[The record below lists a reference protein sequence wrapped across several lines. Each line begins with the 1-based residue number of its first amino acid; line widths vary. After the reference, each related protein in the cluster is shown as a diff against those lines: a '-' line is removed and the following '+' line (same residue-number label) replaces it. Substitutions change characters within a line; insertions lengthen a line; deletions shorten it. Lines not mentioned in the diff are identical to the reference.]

1 MCQRN
6 WKLYHARLLPGYR
19 ALLGLLRGIERQPLQ
34 SSGGHL
40 FESTGNTL
48 AFPGLFTVETLVSL
62 GSIGLHRS
70 FGVYEK
76 HYLMLQ
82 QLGSSE
88 ECSIS
93 EGWGWAGNRILSWC
107 LSERI
112 LREQNPALDFAGHV
126 RRATADSLL
135 VMTIKVGCNNTC
147 IRNYTN
153 WLQTKSHSYA
163 PFIDKETESSE
174 NLSQVAQW
182 ENDGPRM
189 LVMLVCKSVWVFG
202 CILLVLK
209 CAPYLGFSFLYNT
222 LTKTNSRRSFHQS
235 GQEIWTGT

>member
-1 MCQRN
+1 M
-6 WKLYHARLLPGYR
+6 K
-19 ALLGLLRGIERQPLQ
+19 
-34 SSGGHL
+34 
-40 FESTGNTL
+40 
-48 AFPGLFTVETLVSL
+48 TLVSL
-62 GSIGLHRS
+62 GGIGLRGS

-93 EGWGWAGNRILSWC
+93 EGWGWAGNRILRWC

-126 RRATADSLL
+126 RRATADSQL
-135 VMTIKVGCNNTC
+135 VMTMKVGCNRAYTC

-153 WLQTKSHSYA
+153 WLQTKSHSYS

-182 ENDGPRM
+182 ENDRPRI

-202 CILLVLK
+202 FILLVLM
-209 CAPYLGFSFLYNT
+209 CALFRVS
-222 LTKTNSRRSFHQS
+222 NSV
-235 GQEIWTGT
+235 